1 MQAIMLAAGVGSRLF
16 GDTDTQPPKCLLE
29 FDGKTLLRRHIEILH
44 DLGVEGLTLVLGYRK
59 DKILAEADQVQRD
72 IGADGFVGYVVNPD
86 YRLGTVVSMHT
97 AKSVLSSGSD
107 VLMMDADV
115 LYTQTLIKRLLDSPH
130 ADCLLVDRDLEPGDE
145 PVKVCIENEAI
156 VNFGKI
162 IPRAY
167 EIMGEWPGFMKL
179 SPRIASRMVEAC
191 AAIID
196 AGRPEQPCED
206 AIYDVL
212 MAEPGVFGFED
223 VTGELWIEIDF
234 PEDLDRAKYVI
245 LPKLG
250 KAVA

>member
-16 GDTDTQPPKCLLE
+16 GDTDTQPPKSLIK
-29 FDGKTLLRRHIEILH
+29 FDGKTLLRRHIEVLH
-44 DLGVEGLTLVLGYRK
+44 DLGVDGLTLVLGYRK
-59 DKILAEADQVQRD
+59 DEILAEADQVQQD
-72 IGADGFVGYVVNPD
+72 IGADGFVDHVVNPD

-97 AKSVLSSGSD
+97 AKFVLSGGSE

-115 LYTQTLIKRLLDSPH
+115 LYTRALIERLLNSPH
-130 ADCLLVDRDLEPGDE
+130 ADCLLVDQDLEPGDE
-145 PVKVCIENEAI
+145 PVKVCIENGTI
-156 VNFGKI
+156 VNFGKLL
-162 IPRAY
+162 PRAY

-179 SPRIASRMVEAC
+179 SPRMASRMVEAC

-196 AGRPEQPCED
+196 AGRAEQPCED

-223 VTGELWIEIDF
+223 VTGEPWIEIDF
-234 PEDLDRAKYVI
+234 PEDLERARDVI
-245 LPKLG
+245 LPKIG